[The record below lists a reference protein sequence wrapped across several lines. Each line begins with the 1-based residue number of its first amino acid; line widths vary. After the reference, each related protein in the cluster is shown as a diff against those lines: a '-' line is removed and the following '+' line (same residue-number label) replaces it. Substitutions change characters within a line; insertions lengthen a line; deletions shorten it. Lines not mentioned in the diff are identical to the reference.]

1 MNRYYLVE
9 MIPVLFWGASYM
21 ATAVAYETTGPLQ
34 LGMIRAVLAAALFFG
49 FRLLTSKRDS
59 IAARDLPRT
68 ALAGLFGGTLYF
80 ACQNTGLA
88 MTSSSNAALITSSY
102 PAIIFVMECLYRRRI
117 PPFRQ
122 IAGVL
127 IAIGGVLLLTG
138 LGASASEKSGAG
150 SLLGDILLIS
160 AGVMW
165 GFYCLIN
172 QKLSERYSPSLL
184 TGWQM
189 LFGAVFFVP
198 FVIGEGHAWI
208 MPTARSLSA
217 VLFLSVGCSLLS
229 FLAYNYA
236 LTGISVTAAATLLN
250 LQPVVGVLCSW
261 AFLGE
266 TVTLRQ
272 IAGGAVIVAGVWLSS
287 SSGEKLKK

>member
-1 MNRYYLVE
+1 
-9 MIPVLFWGASYM
+9 
-21 ATAVAYETTGPLQ
+21 
-34 LGMIRAVLAAALFFG
+34 
-49 FRLLTSKRDS
+49 
-59 IAARDLPRT
+59 
-68 ALAGLFGGTLYF
+68 
-80 ACQNTGLA
+80 
-88 MTSSSNAALITSSY
+88 
-102 PAIIFVMECLYRRRI
+102 
-117 PPFRQ
+117 
-122 IAGVL
+122 
-127 IAIGGVLLLTG
+127 
-138 LGASASEKSGAG
+138 
-150 SLLGDILLIS
+150 
-160 AGVMW
+160 
-165 GFYCLIN
+165 
-172 QKLSERYSPSLL
+172 
-184 TGWQM
+184 
-189 LFGAVFFVP
+189 
-198 FVIGEGHAWI
+198 